1 MADEAAPAGAGTV
14 PLTTLADKVNWVL
27 DKAHP
32 AGRGRFSDA
41 EVCFKIH
48 AATGEQISTTTI
60 WKLRNGQLTNPQ
72 LRVIDALAK
81 TFGVPAGFF
90 LDDYDE
96 EKLGLWRE
104 QVELLA
110 LIRDA
115 GITAAEFRAFLGLD
129 AEGRKAVA
137 GLIERAARG
146 DTQAPAHD
154 QGAPSEGS

>member
-1 MADEAAPAGAGTV
+1 MADEAVPAGTGTV
-14 PLTTLADKVNWVL
+14 PLKTLADKVNWIL
-27 DKAHP
+27 DQAHP

-72 LRVIDALAK
+72 LRVIEALAK

-96 EKLGLWRE
+96 DKLGLWRE

-146 DTQAPAHD
+146 DAPAPGRD
-154 QGAPSEGS
+154 QGAAPEAS

>member
-1 MADEAAPAGAGTV
+1 M
-14 PLTTLADKVNWVL
+14 
-27 DKAHP
+27 
-32 AGRGRFSDA
+32 
-41 EVCFKIH
+41 
-48 AATGEQISTTTI
+48 TGEQISTTTI

-72 LRVIDALAK
+72 LRVIEALAR

-115 GITAAEFRAFLGLD
+115 GITAAEFRAFLGMD

-137 GLIERAARG
+137 GLIERAAR
-146 DTQAPAHD
+146 DSAPAPGRD
-154 QGAPSEGS
+154 QGAAPDAS

>member
-1 MADEAAPAGAGTV
+1 MTDDAAPAGAGKET
-14 PLTTLADKVNWVL
+14 LKTLADKVNWVL

-48 AATGEQISTTTI
+48 EVTGEQISTTTI

-72 LRVIDALAK
+72 LRVIGALAK

-96 EKLGLWRE
+96 EKLGLCASRSNCWRSSGTPGSP
-104 QVELLA
+104 LRSSAPSSGWML
-110 LIRDA
+110 
-115 GITAAEFRAFLGLD
+115 
-129 AEGRKAVA
+129 K
-137 GLIERAARG
+137 AAR
-146 DTQAPAHD
+146 
-154 QGAPSEGS
+154 PSRA

>member
-1 MADEAAPAGAGTV
+1 MADEAGPADGGRV
-14 PLTTLADKVNWVL
+14 PLKTLADKVNWVL

-72 LRVIDALAK
+72 LRVIEALAK

-115 GITAAEFRAFLGLD
+115 GITAAEFRAILGLD

-137 GLIERAARG
+137 GLIERAAHG
-146 DTQAPAHD
+146 DAQAPRRD
-154 QGAPSEGS
+154 QDAAPEAS

>member
-1 MADEAAPAGAGTV
+1 MADEAAPAGTGTV
-14 PLTTLADKVNWVL
+14 PLNTLADKVNWIL
-27 DKAHP
+27 DKAHT

-72 LRVIDALAK
+72 LRVIEALAK

-96 EKLGLWRE
+96 DKLGLWRE

-146 DTQAPAHD
+146 DTQAPGRD
-154 QGAPSEGS
+154 QDAAPEAS

>member
-1 MADEAAPAGAGTV
+1 MADEAAPAEAGRV
-14 PLTTLADKVNWVL
+14 PLKTLADKVNWVL

-72 LRVIDALAK
+72 LRVIEALAK

-146 DTQAPAHD
+146 DTLAPAHD

>member
-1 MADEAAPAGAGTV
+1 MTDEAVPGGAGEA
-14 PLTTLADKVNWVL
+14 PLKTLADKVNWVL

-32 AGRGRFSDA
+32 VGRGRFSDA

-48 AATGEQISTTTI
+48 TVTGEQISTTTI

-72 LRVIDALAK
+72 LRVIEALAR

-115 GITAAEFRAFLGLD
+115 GITAAEFRAILGLD
-129 AEGRKAVA
+129 AEGRRAVA
-137 GLIERAARG
+137 GLIERAAR
-146 DTQAPAHD
+146 DSAPAPGRD
-154 QGAPSEGS
+154 QGAAPGAS

>member
-1 MADEAAPAGAGTV
+1 MADEAVPAGTGTV
-14 PLTTLADKVNWVL
+14 PLKTLAGKVNWIL

-48 AATGEQISTTTI
+48 TATGEQISTTTI

-72 LRVIDALAK
+72 LRVIEALAK

-96 EKLGLWRE
+96 DKLGLWRE

-115 GITAAEFRAFLGLD
+115 GITAAEFRAILGLN
-129 AEGRKAVA
+129 AEGRKAIA
-137 GLIERAARG
+137 GLIERTARDG
-146 DTQAPAHD
+146 AQAPGHD
-154 QGAPSEGS
+154 RGAALEAS

>member
-1 MADEAAPAGAGTV
+1 MADEAVPAGTGKV
-14 PLTTLADKVNWVL
+14 PLKTLADKVNWIL

-72 LRVIDALAK
+72 LRVIEALAK

-96 EKLGLWRE
+96 DKLGLWRE

-115 GITAAEFRAFLGLD
+115 GITAAEFRAFLGMD

-137 GLIERAARG
+137 GLIERTAR
-146 DTQAPAHD
+146 DSTQVPGRDHGTAPED
-154 QGAPSEGS
+154 G